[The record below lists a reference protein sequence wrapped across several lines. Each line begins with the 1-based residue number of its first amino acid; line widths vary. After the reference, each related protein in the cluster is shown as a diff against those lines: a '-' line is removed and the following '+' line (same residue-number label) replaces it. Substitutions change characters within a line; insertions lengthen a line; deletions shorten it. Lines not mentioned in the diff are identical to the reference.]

1 MTKVSPAA
9 NLQVEFVQVGS
20 LVLGG
25 FGTKGTLSQHDVR
38 HAAAMIGRV
47 DIVSIAILQNGIC
60 SHIQR
65 IVVSTDK
72 HFGSFLFIM
81 MWLLLLLLLLFGMRT
96 LFGMLFGRGNR
107 RKGRKREAS
116 FIQRMIL
123 GSAGVPYWNTRTCIN
138 MAR

>member
-81 MWLLLLLLLLFGMRT
+81 MWLLLLLL
-96 LFGMLFGRGNR
+96 FGMLFGRGNR